1 MTKAKMDSEVFKGS
15 IIVPRKKTGKAAKA
29 AKVSKTARKK
39 EKKLKPHTRVLGSW
53 LSPFEK
59 PTLLWMAARL
69 PAWMTPDVLTF
80 IGIFGSLLILTGYC
94 LTLVNKYFL
103 LLASFGF
110 ALNWFGDSLDGTVA
124 RFRKIERPK
133 YGFFVDHSVDA
144 INEVCIF
151 VGVGISPFAQFTIA
165 MLALAG
171 YLLMSVNVFLT
182 TYVTGEFRLSYAK
195 LGPTEARVLAIAAN
209 MFVMFAVVPSL
220 SVFGLQLTA
229 IDFLGLLI
237 ASVAYVSFIMTTIKT
252 SLKLAK
258 VDKPGGKE

>member
-1 MTKAKMDSEVFKGS
+1 MTKAKLDSEVFHGS
-15 IIVPRKKTGKAAKA
+15 IVVPKKSEKAAKSG
-29 AKVSKTARKK
+29 KARRK
-39 EKKLKPHTRVLGSW
+39 EKKIKPHTRVLGSW
-53 LSPFEK
+53 LSPLEK
-59 PTLLWMAARL
+59 PVLLWMAARL

-80 IGIFGSLLILTGYC
+80 IGIVGSMLILAGYC

-124 RFRKIERPK
+124 RYRKIERPK

-144 INEVCIF
+144 FNEVCIF
-151 VGVGISPFAQFTIA
+151 IGVGISPYAQFTIA

-195 LGPTEARVLAIAAN
+195 LGPTEARLLAIAAN
-209 MFVMFAVVPSL
+209 LFVLLAVVPQL
-220 SVFGLQLTA
+220 RVFGFEITA
-229 IDFLGLLI
+229 IDVLGLFMATVLY
-237 ASVAYVSFIMTTIKT
+237 SSFLKQTIST
-252 SLKLAK
+252 GLKLEKAEHRPK
-258 VDKPGGKE
+258 D